1 MIHYKRKIL
10 KNGLTVIAS
19 PDKTTSLAAVNI
31 IYKVGARNENEKNTG
46 FAHLFEH
53 LMFGGSKHVPDFDTP
68 IQKAAGEN
76 NAFTNNDYTNYYI
89 VLPKENIETALWVE
103 SDRMNHL
110 NINKHTLELQKK
122 VVIEEFNQRYL
133 NKPYGDIWL
142 LLRPL
147 AYKIHP
153 YRWNTIGISPEHI
166 RHATLKDVKNFYK
179 TFYNPENAILAI
191 SGDFDY
197 EQVFDLA
204 EKWFSDITNHHLPI
218 PEIPVEPKQTQAR
231 RLTVDRE
238 VPASMIFIAYHMG
251 KRNSKEFLVCDIIS
265 DLLSNGSS
273 SRLYQH
279 LVKEQALFS
288 SVNAYVTGDLDEGLF
303 VVTGQLA
310 ENTDINNAESALLNE
325 IEKIKN
331 ISVEEYE
338 LEKVKNKFEAN
349 TLFGELNVMNKALN
363 LCFYEMLGDISV
375 INSELT
381 AYRQVKSDDILSVA
395 KQMFVPQNSSTL
407 IYQKK

>member
-10 KNGLTVIAS
+10 DNGLTVIAS

-31 IYKVGARNENEKNTG
+31 IYKVGARNENENHTG

-76 NAFTNNDYTNYYI
+76 NAFTNNDYTDYYI

-103 SDRMNHL
+103 SDRMSDL
-110 NINKHTLELQKK
+110 NINEHTLELQKK

-147 AYKIHP
+147 AYRVHP
-153 YRWNTIGISPEHI
+153 YRWNTIGISPDHI
-166 RHATLKDVKNFYK
+166 RHATLEEVRRFYH
-179 TFYNPENAILAI
+179 TFYNPDNAILSIA
-191 SGDFDY
+191 GDFEP

-204 EKWFSDITNHHLPI
+204 EKWFSDIPARRLPV
-218 PEIPVEPKQTQAR
+218 PEIPSEPEQTEAR
-231 RLTVDRE
+231 RLEVSRE
-238 VPASMIFIAYHMG
+238 VPASMILIAYHMG
-251 KRNSKEFLVCDIIS
+251 KRNSEEFSVCDIVS

-273 SRLYQH
+273 SRLYQR

-303 VVTGQLA
+303 VVTGQLS
-310 ENTDINNAESALLNE
+310 ERTDIKTAESALLDE
-325 IEKIKN
+325 LERIKT
-331 ISVEEYE
+331 VPADEYE
-338 LEKVKNKFEAN
+338 LEKVKNKFEAT

-363 LCFYEMLGDISV
+363 LCFYEMLGDISTV
-375 INSELT
+375 NTELD
-381 AYRQVKSDDILSVA
+381 AYRRVAPADILRIS
-395 KQMFVPQNSSTL
+395 KRIFRPENSSTL
-407 IYQKK
+407 IYEKK